1 MRPFELESSS
11 RITRRAA
18 GASAVMTAAVVLAL
32 AGCSAPSSHTASP
45 TPTTSTRATTKP
57 TVAPERLDSI
67 LLTPQEA
74 NAMLGSARME
84 TSVPINHET
93 YTKNLPTVSIPEC
106 LSTVGI
112 ILDPV
117 YQGTGYT
124 ALSTDILLDSKHQ
137 LSQAVS
143 SFPSADQAL
152 AFVQNLAN
160 NWRGCAGQTITAQ
173 TIPVGVAGGTSTQG
187 QYTLGSLVGDMP
199 TIAVSQHG
207 ASGDCQR
214 AVSAVS
220 NLVIDVEAC
229 TSPLT
234 DQGRQIAEKMAG
246 KATE

>member
-1 MRPFELESSS
+1 M
-11 RITRRAA
+11 
-18 GASAVMTAAVVLAL
+18 
-32 AGCSAPSSHTASP
+32 
-45 TPTTSTRATTKP
+45 P

-74 NAMLGSARME
+74 NALLGSRMA

-93 YTKNLPTVSIPEC
+93 YTKNLPTVSNPEC

-117 YQGTGYT
+117 YQGSGYT

-152 AFVQNLAN
+152 AFVQDLAGK
-160 NWRGCAGQTITAQ
+160 WRGCAGQTITAQ
-173 TIPVGVAGGTSTQG
+173 TIPVSGGISTHG
-187 QYTLGSLVGDMP
+187 QYTLGSLVGVVP
-199 TIAVSQHG
+199 TFALSQHG
-207 ASGDCQR
+207 AFGDCQR
-214 AVSAVS
+214 ALSAAS

-234 DQGRQIAEKMAG
+234 DQGRQIADKMAS
-246 KATE
+246 KATQ